1 MGIVPGRVLL
11 AAVPGC
17 KPAAVAA
24 LPDSTAAPSP
34 SSPAGVQGTLSSQQD
49 RVRKIL
55 KSLCTLLIQ
64 QAVGFFKKQT
74 NKYPVL
80 LSSVSRFL
88 TADVIWDLLLQQW
101 LHHTQ
106 WGEPRPS
113 PTLTYSGSS
122 TGWGFH
128 LGIRKKCP
136 LSLPAVLGWLVR
148 AWGACTH
155 AHLGAQGGLLGSSL
169 WFLSGNEAILK
180 PQSTPGT

>member
-64 QAVGFFKKQT
+64 QAVGFFKKT
-74 NKYPVL
+74 NKQIPSIVKL
-80 LSSVSRFL
+80 CIPFSHCRCNLRFAAAAVAASHTVRGAQAQPHSHILWQQHGMGLSSWNQEKVPTVTSSCAGMAGESMRCLHPCSPWCSGWSLRQF
-88 TADVIWDLLLQQW
+88 TVIPVW
-101 LHHTQ
+101 
-106 WGEPRPS
+106 E
-113 PTLTYSGSS
+113 
-122 TGWGFH
+122 
-128 LGIRKKCP
+128 
-136 LSLPAVLGWLVR
+136 
-148 AWGACTH
+148 
-155 AHLGAQGGLLGSSL
+155 
-169 WFLSGNEAILK
+169 
-180 PQSTPGT
+180 